1 MNPSPSPNFALLA
14 NPDLSHIINK
24 PLSRG
29 ATAISGTWSDN
40 YEDMI
45 SFLNGRGM
53 ANGHN
58 LPDLLLTSSAVAG
71 GFGTNW
77 HIGINA
83 EDKIEIS
90 STHAFKIK
98 FNSSSTSDGLADVL
112 GIGNE
117 FVVYGAGSA
126 TIGSPL
132 LPFQVTAPS
141 EWIRG
146 EIISFSYIIE
156 EVGSGSGSFNF
167 NFIGNAQDLIVA
179 CRERGNGDIDDLNSG
194 TLEGADVTATSGDT
208 RWYLDN
214 NGHVVNSSLGQTALT
229 WNDTTL
235 RDFLGFT
242 GNEAASSVNG
252 YSVLTATYPCE
263 AVLVPSRPYQQN
275 HISTEN
281 QSQSR
286 RKIGG
291 GYTSN
296 YVGTYNTTILGFDL
310 DANLDLINLYQHFIH
325 KFINHASKG
334 ERVNFYQVWGDS
346 RRSLISSNVNAS
358 QPAHDLI
365 FTSSRN
371 GFEGRIRGCM
381 ITTEFNLTFPN
392 NMRRRVP
399 VNMRIEHLNE

>member
-1 MNPSPSPNFALLA
+1 MNPSPSPNFALLTST
-14 NPDLSHIINK
+14 DFSQINSK
-24 PLSRG
+24 PLVRG
-29 ATAISGTWSDN
+29 ATAIDGSWLSD

-53 ANGHN
+53 ASGKN
-58 LPDLLLTSSAVAG
+58 LPDSLLALSN
-71 GFGTNW
+71 FGTNW

-83 EDKIEIS
+83 NDKIEIS
-90 STHAFKIK
+90 STHAFRIR
-98 FNSSSTSDGLADVL
+98 FDPASAFVDDTDVL
-112 GIGNE
+112 GIGTNW
-117 FVVYGAGSA
+117 VLYDGSA

-132 LPFQVTAPS
+132 LSFKATAPS
-141 EWIRG
+141 EWLRG
-146 EIISFSYIIE
+146 EIISFSYEIE
-156 EVGSGSGSFNF
+156 EVGSGSGAFLFNF
-167 NFIGNAQDLIVA
+167 SGGSQDLIVA

-208 RWYLDN
+208 RWYINN
-214 NGHVVNSSLGQTALT
+214 NGHVVNSSLGITALT
-229 WNDTTL
+229 WSDTSF
-235 RDFLGFT
+235 RNFLGFT
-242 GNEAASSVNG
+242 GDESSTSVNG
-252 YSVLTATYPCE
+252 YTVLTATYACE

-281 QSQSR
+281 ASQSR

-296 YVGTYNTTILGFDL
+296 YVGTYNTTVLGFDL

-334 ERVNFYQVWGDS
+334 ERINFYQVWGDS
-346 RRSLISSNVNAS
+346 RRSLISSDVNAD

-365 FTSSRN
+365 YTSSRN

-381 ITTEFNLTFPN
+381 ITTEFNLMFPN

>member
-1 MNPSPSPNFALLA
+1 MNPSPSPNFALLTST
-14 NPDLSHIINK
+14 DFSQINSK
-24 PLSRG
+24 PLVRG
-29 ATAISGTWSDN
+29 ATAIDGSWLSD

-53 ANGHN
+53 ASGKN
-58 LPDLLLTSSAVAG
+58 LPDSLLALSN
-71 GFGTNW
+71 FGTNW

-83 EDKIEIS
+83 NDKIEIS
-90 STHAFKIK
+90 STHAFRIR
-98 FNSSSTSDGLADVL
+98 FDPASAFVDDTDVL
-112 GIGNE
+112 GIGTNW
-117 FVVYGAGSA
+117 VLYDGSA

-132 LPFQVTAPS
+132 LSFKATAPS
-141 EWIRG
+141 EWLRG
-146 EIISFSYIIE
+146 EIISFSYEIE
-156 EVGSGSGSFNF
+156 EVGSGSGAFLFNF
-167 NFIGNAQDLIVA
+167 SGGSQDLIVA

-208 RWYLDN
+208 RWYINN
-214 NGHVVNSSLGQTALT
+214 NGHVVNSSLGITALT
-229 WNDTTL
+229 WSDTSF
-235 RDFLGFT
+235 RNFLGFT
-242 GNEAASSVNG
+242 GDESSTSVNG
-252 YSVLTATYPCE
+252 YTVLTATYACE

-281 QSQSR
+281 ASQSR

-296 YVGTYNTTILGFDL
+296 YVGTYNTTVLGFDL

-346 RRSLISSNVNAS
+346 RRSLISSDVNAD

-365 FTSSRN
+365 YTSSRN

-381 ITTEFNLTFPN
+381 ITTEFNLMFPN

-399 VNMRIEHLNE
+399 VNIRIEHLNE

>member
-14 NPDLSHIINK
+14 STDFSQINSK
-24 PLSRG
+24 PLVRG
-29 ATAISGTWSDN
+29 ATAIDGSWLSD
-40 YEDMI
+40 YEDVI
-45 SFLNGRGM
+45 SLLNGRGM
-53 ANGHN
+53 ANGKN
-58 LPDLLLTSSAVAG
+58 LPDSLLALSN
-71 GFGTNW
+71 FGTNW

-83 EDKIEIS
+83 NDKIEIS
-90 STHAFKIK
+90 STHAFRIR
-98 FNSSSTSDGLADVL
+98 FDPASAFVDDTDVL
-112 GIGNE
+112 GIGTNW
-117 FVVYGAGSA
+117 VLYDGSA

-132 LPFQVTAPS
+132 LSFKATAPS
-141 EWIRG
+141 EWLRG
-146 EIISFSYIIE
+146 EIISFSYEIE
-156 EVGSGSGSFNF
+156 EVGSGSGAFLFNF
-167 NFIGNAQDLIVA
+167 SGGSQDLIVA

-208 RWYLDN
+208 RWYIN
-214 NGHVVNSSLGQTALT
+214 NDGHVVNSSIGITALT
-229 WNDTTL
+229 WSDTSF
-235 RDFLGFT
+235 RNFLGFT
-242 GNEAASSVNG
+242 GDESSTSVNG
-252 YSVLTATYPCE
+252 YTVLTATYPCE

-281 QSQSR
+281 ASQSR

-296 YVGTYNTTILGFDL
+296 YVGTYNTTVLGFDL

-346 RRSLISSNVNAS
+346 RRSLISSDVNAD

-365 FTSSRN
+365 YTSSRN

-381 ITTEFNLTFPN
+381 ITTEFNLMFPN

>member
-1 MNPSPSPNFALLA
+1 MNPSPSPNFALLTST
-14 NPDLSHIINK
+14 DFSQINSK
-24 PLSRG
+24 PFVRG
-29 ATAISGTWSDN
+29 ATAVTGTWSDN

-53 ANGHN
+53 ANGKN
-58 LPDLLLTSSAVAG
+58 LPDILLASST
-71 GFGTNW
+71 FGTNW
-77 HIGINA
+77 HVGINA
-83 EDKIEIS
+83 DDKVEIS

-98 FNSSSTSDGLADVL
+98 FDPASIFVDDSDVL
-112 GIGNE
+112 GIGTD
-117 FVVYGAGSA
+117 FVQYNGSA

-132 LPFQVTAPS
+132 LAYKVTAPS
-141 EWIRG
+141 EWLRG
-146 EIISFSYIIE
+146 EVISFSYIIE
-156 EVGSGSGSFNF
+156 EVGGGGAFLFNF
-167 NFIGNAQDLIVA
+167 SGGSQDLIVA
-179 CRERGNGDIDDLNSG
+179 CRERGNGDIDDLSSG
-194 TLEGADVTATSGDT
+194 TLEGADITATSGDT
-208 RWYLDN
+208 RWYIDN
-214 NGHVVNSSLGQTALT
+214 NGHVVNSSIGITALT
-229 WNDTTL
+229 WSDTSF

-242 GNEAASSVNG
+242 GDESSTSVNG
-252 YSVLTATYPCE
+252 YTVLTATHPCE

-281 QSQSR
+281 ASQSR

-296 YVGTYNTTILGFDL
+296 YVGTYNTTALGFDL

-346 RRSLISSNVNAS
+346 RRSLISSDVNAD

-365 FTSSRN
+365 YTSSRN

-381 ITTEFNLTFPN
+381 ITTEFNLMFPN

>member
-14 NPDLSHIINK
+14 STDFSQINSK
-24 PLSRG
+24 PLVRG
-29 ATAISGTWSDN
+29 ATAIDGSWLSD

-53 ANGHN
+53 ANGKN
-58 LPDLLLTSSAVAG
+58 LPDSLLALSN
-71 GFGTNW
+71 FGTNW

-83 EDKIEIS
+83 NDKIEIS
-90 STHAFKIK
+90 STHAFRIR
-98 FNSSSTSDGLADVL
+98 FDPASAFVNDTDVL
-112 GIGNE
+112 GIGTNW
-117 FVVYGAGSA
+117 VLYDGSA

-132 LPFQVTAPS
+132 LSFKATAPS
-141 EWIRG
+141 EWLRG
-146 EIISFSYIIE
+146 EIISFSYEIE
-156 EVGSGSGSFNF
+156 EVGSGSGAFLFNF
-167 NFIGNAQDLIVA
+167 SGGSQDLIVA

-208 RWYLDN
+208 RWYIN
-214 NGHVVNSSLGQTALT
+214 NDGHVVNSSIGITALT
-229 WNDTTL
+229 WSDTSF

-242 GNEAASSVNG
+242 GDESSTSVNG
-252 YSVLTATYPCE
+252 YTVLTATYPCE

-281 QSQSR
+281 ASQSR

-296 YVGTYNTTILGFDL
+296 YVGTYNTTVLGFDL

-346 RRSLISSNVNAS
+346 DAL
-358 QPAHDLI
+358 
-365 FTSSRN
+365 
-371 GFEGRIRGCM
+371 
-381 ITTEFNLTFPN
+381 
-392 NMRRRVP
+392 
-399 VNMRIEHLNE
+399 

>member
-14 NPDLSHIINK
+14 STDLSQINSK
-24 PLSRG
+24 PFNRG

-53 ANGHN
+53 ANTHN
-58 LPDLLLTSSAVAG
+58 LPDLLLLTSAGGG
-71 GFGTNW
+71 GFGTDW
-77 HIGINA
+77 HIGIDAN
-83 EDKIEIS
+83 DKVEIS
-90 STHAFKIK
+90 STHTFKIK
-98 FNSSSTSDGLADVL
+98 YNTTGAPDFATDVF
-112 GIGNE
+112 GIGTTFIN
-117 FVVYGAGSA
+117 YSGSA

-132 LPFQVTAPS
+132 LAYKVTSPG
-141 EWIRG
+141 EWLRG
-146 EIISFSYIIE
+146 EIIAFSYTIE
-156 EVGSGSGSFNF
+156 QIGGAGAFNF

-208 RWYLDN
+208 RWYIN
-214 NGHVVNSSLGQTALT
+214 NDGHVVNSSIGLTALT

-242 GNEAASSVNG
+242 GSETASTVNG
-252 YSVLTATYPCE
+252 YSVLTATHPCE

-275 HISTEN
+275 HVSTEN
-281 QSQSR
+281 VSQSR

-296 YVGTYNTTILGFDL
+296 YVGTYATTVLGFDL

-346 RRSLISSNVNAS
+346 RRSLISSDVNAS
-358 QPAHDLI
+358 QPAHDLV

-381 ITTEFNLTFPN
+381 ITTEFNLMFPN

>member
-14 NPDLSHIINK
+14 STDFSQINNK
-24 PLSRG
+24 PLVRG
-29 ATAISGTWSDN
+29 ATAVTGTWSDN

-53 ANGHN
+53 ANGKN
-58 LPDLLLTSSAVAG
+58 LPDVLLSSSD
-71 GFGTNW
+71 FGTDW
-77 HIGINA
+77 HIGIDSN
-83 EDKIEIS
+83 DKVEIS
-90 STHAFKIK
+90 STHTFKIK
-98 FNSSSTSDGLADVL
+98 YNASSGLINSTDVL
-112 GIGNE
+112 GIGTS
-117 FVVYGAGSA
+117 YIQYSGSA

-132 LPFQVTAPS
+132 LAYKVTAPS
-141 EWIRG
+141 EWLRG
-146 EIISFSYIIE
+146 EIISFSYNIE
-156 EVGSGSGSFNF
+156 QVGGGGAFLFNF
-167 NFIGNAQDLIVA
+167 SGGVQDLIVA
-179 CRERGNGDIDDLNSG
+179 CRERGNGDIDDLNIG
-194 TLEGADVTATSGDT
+194 TLEGADITATSGDT
-208 RWYLDN
+208 RWYIDN
-214 NGHVVNSSLGQTALT
+214 NGHVVNSSIGITALT
-229 WNDTTL
+229 WSDTSF

-242 GNEAASSVNG
+242 GDESSTSVNG
-252 YSVLTATYPCE
+252 YTVLTATHPCE

-281 QSQSR
+281 ASQSR

-296 YVGTYNTTILGFDL
+296 YVGTYNTTVLGFDL

-346 RRSLISSNVNAS
+346 RRSLISSDVNAD

-365 FTSSRN
+365 YTSSRN

-381 ITTEFNLTFPN
+381 ITTEFNLMFPN

>member
-1 MNPSPSPNFALLA
+1 M
-14 NPDLSHIINK
+14 
-24 PLSRG
+24 
-29 ATAISGTWSDN
+29 
-40 YEDMI
+40 
-45 SFLNGRGM
+45 
-53 ANGHN
+53 
-58 LPDLLLTSSAVAG
+58 
-71 GFGTNW
+71 
-77 HIGINA
+77 
-83 EDKIEIS
+83 
-90 STHAFKIK
+90 
-98 FNSSSTSDGLADVL
+98 
-112 GIGNE
+112 
-117 FVVYGAGSA
+117 
-126 TIGSPL
+126 
-132 LPFQVTAPS
+132 TAPS
-141 EWIRG
+141 EWLRG
-146 EIISFSYIIE
+146 EIISFSYNIE
-156 EVGSGSGSFNF
+156 QVGGGGAFLFNF
-167 NFIGNAQDLIVA
+167 SGGVQDLIVA

-208 RWYLDN
+208 RWYIDN
-214 NGHVVNSSLGQTALT
+214 NGHVVNSSIGITALT
-229 WNDTTL
+229 WSDTSF

-242 GNEAASSVNG
+242 GDESSTSVNG
-252 YSVLTATYPCE
+252 YTVLTATHPCE

-281 QSQSR
+281 ASQSR

-296 YVGTYNTTILGFDL
+296 YVGTYNTTVLGFDL

-346 RRSLISSNVNAS
+346 RRSLISSDVNAD

-365 FTSSRN
+365 YTSSRN

-381 ITTEFNLTFPN
+381 ITTEFNLMFPN

>member
-14 NPDLSHIINK
+14 STDFSQINSK
-24 PLSRG
+24 PLVRG
-29 ATAISGTWSDN
+29 ATAIDGLWLSD

-53 ANGHN
+53 ANGKN
-58 LPDLLLTSSAVAG
+58 LPDSLLALSN
-71 GFGTNW
+71 FGTNW

-83 EDKIEIS
+83 NDKIEIS
-90 STHAFKIK
+90 STHAFRIR
-98 FNSSSTSDGLADVL
+98 FDPASAFVNDTDVL
-112 GIGNE
+112 GIGTNW
-117 FVVYGAGSA
+117 VLYDGSA

-132 LPFQVTAPS
+132 LSFKATAPS
-141 EWIRG
+141 EWLRG
-146 EIISFSYIIE
+146 EIISFSYEIE
-156 EVGSGSGSFNF
+156 EVGSGSGAFLFNF
-167 NFIGNAQDLIVA
+167 SGGSQDLIVA

-208 RWYLDN
+208 RWYIN
-214 NGHVVNSSLGQTALT
+214 NDGHVVNSSIGITALT
-229 WNDTTL
+229 WSDTSF

-242 GNEAASSVNG
+242 GDESSTSVNG
-252 YSVLTATYPCE
+252 YTVLTATYPCE

-281 QSQSR
+281 ASQSR

-296 YVGTYNTTILGFDL
+296 YVGTYNTTVLGFDL

-346 RRSLISSNVNAS
+346 RRSLISSDVNAD

-365 FTSSRN
+365 YTSSRN

-381 ITTEFNLTFPN
+381 ITTEFNLMFPN

>member
-1 MNPSPSPNFALLA
+1 MNPSPSPNFALLTST
-14 NPDLSHIINK
+14 DFSQINSK
-24 PLSRG
+24 PFVRG
-29 ATAISGTWSDN
+29 ATAVTGTWSDN

-53 ANGHN
+53 ANGKN
-58 LPDLLLTSSAVAG
+58 LPDILLASST
-71 GFGTNW
+71 FGTNW
-77 HIGINA
+77 HVGINA
-83 EDKIEIS
+83 DDKVEIS

-98 FNSSSTSDGLADVL
+98 FDPASIFVDDSDVL
-112 GIGNE
+112 GIGTD
-117 FVVYGAGSA
+117 FVQYNGSA

-132 LPFQVTAPS
+132 LAYKVTAPS
-141 EWIRG
+141 EWLRG
-146 EIISFSYIIE
+146 EVISFSYIIE
-156 EVGSGSGSFNF
+156 EVGGGGAFLFNF
-167 NFIGNAQDLIVA
+167 SGGSQDLIVA
-179 CRERGNGDIDDLNSG
+179 CRERGNGDIDDLSSG
-194 TLEGADVTATSGDT
+194 TLEGADITATSGDT
-208 RWYLDN
+208 RWYIDN
-214 NGHVVNSSLGQTALT
+214 NGHVVNSSIGITALT
-229 WNDTTL
+229 WSDTSF

-242 GNEAASSVNG
+242 GDESSTSVNG
-252 YSVLTATYPCE
+252 YTVLTATHPCE

-281 QSQSR
+281 ASQSR

-296 YVGTYNTTILGFDL
+296 YVGTYNTTVLGFDL

-346 RRSLISSNVNAS
+346 RRSLISSDVNAD

-365 FTSSRN
+365 YTSSRN

-381 ITTEFNLTFPN
+381 ITTEFNLMFPN

>member
-14 NPDLSHIINK
+14 STDFSQINSK
-24 PLSRG
+24 PLVRG
-29 ATAISGTWSDN
+29 ATAIDGSWLSD

-53 ANGHN
+53 ANGKN
-58 LPDLLLTSSAVAG
+58 LPDSLLALSS
-71 GFGTNW
+71 FGTNW

-83 EDKIEIS
+83 NDKIEIS
-90 STHAFKIK
+90 STHAFRIR
-98 FNSSSTSDGLADVL
+98 FDPASAFVDDTDVL
-112 GIGNE
+112 GIGTNW
-117 FVVYGAGSA
+117 VLYDGSA

-132 LPFQVTAPS
+132 LSFKATAPS
-141 EWIRG
+141 EWLRG
-146 EIISFSYIIE
+146 EIISFSYEIE
-156 EVGSGSGSFNF
+156 EVGSGSGTFLFNF
-167 NFIGNAQDLIVA
+167 SGGSQDLIVA

-208 RWYLDN
+208 RWYIN
-214 NGHVVNSSLGQTALT
+214 NDGHVVNSSIGITALT
-229 WNDTTL
+229 WSDTSF
-235 RDFLGFT
+235 RNFLGFT
-242 GNEAASSVNG
+242 GDESSTSVNG
-252 YSVLTATYPCE
+252 YTVLTATYPCE

-281 QSQSR
+281 ASQSR

-296 YVGTYNTTILGFDL
+296 YVGTYNTTVLGFDL

-346 RRSLISSNVNAS
+346 RRSLISSDVNAD

-365 FTSSRN
+365 YTSSRN

-381 ITTEFNLTFPN
+381 ITTEFNLMFPN

>member
-14 NPDLSHIINK
+14 STDFSQINSK
-24 PLSRG
+24 PLVRG
-29 ATAISGTWSDN
+29 ATAIDGSWLSD

-53 ANGHN
+53 ANGKN
-58 LPDLLLTSSAVAG
+58 LPDSLLALSN
-71 GFGTNW
+71 FGTNW

-83 EDKIEIS
+83 NDKIEIS
-90 STHAFKIK
+90 STHAFRIR
-98 FNSSSTSDGLADVL
+98 FDPASAFVDDTDVL
-112 GIGNE
+112 GIGTNW
-117 FVVYGAGSA
+117 VLYDGSA

-132 LPFQVTAPS
+132 LSFKATAPS
-141 EWIRG
+141 EWLRG
-146 EIISFSYIIE
+146 EIISFSYEIE
-156 EVGSGSGSFNF
+156 EVGSGSGAFLFNF
-167 NFIGNAQDLIVA
+167 SGGSQDLIVA

-208 RWYLDN
+208 RWYINN
-214 NGHVVNSSLGQTALT
+214 NGHVVNSSIGITALT
-229 WNDTTL
+229 WSDTSF

-242 GNEAASSVNG
+242 GDESSTSVNG
-252 YSVLTATYPCE
+252 YTVLTATYPCE

-281 QSQSR
+281 ASQSR

-296 YVGTYNTTILGFDL
+296 YVGTYNTTVLGFDL

-346 RRSLISSNVNAS
+346 RRSLISSNVNAD

-365 FTSSRN
+365 YTSSRN

-381 ITTEFNLTFPN
+381 ITTEFNLMFPN

>member
-14 NPDLSHIINK
+14 STDFSQINSK
-24 PLSRG
+24 PLVRG
-29 ATAISGTWSDN
+29 ATAIDGLWLSD

-53 ANGHN
+53 ANGKN
-58 LPDLLLTSSAVAG
+58 LPDSLLALSN
-71 GFGTNW
+71 FGTNW

-83 EDKIEIS
+83 NDKIEIS
-90 STHAFKIK
+90 STHAFRIR
-98 FNSSSTSDGLADVL
+98 FDPASAFVNDTDVL
-112 GIGNE
+112 GIGTNW
-117 FVVYGAGSA
+117 VLYDGSA

-132 LPFQVTAPS
+132 LSFKATAPS
-141 EWIRG
+141 EWLRG
-146 EIISFSYIIE
+146 EIISFSYEIE
-156 EVGSGSGSFNF
+156 EVGSGSGAFLFNF
-167 NFIGNAQDLIVA
+167 SGGSQDLIVA

-208 RWYLDN
+208 RWYIN
-214 NGHVVNSSLGQTALT
+214 NDGHVVNSSIGITALT
-229 WNDTTL
+229 WNDTSF
-235 RDFLGFT
+235 RNFLGFT
-242 GNEAASSVNG
+242 GDESSTSVNG
-252 YSVLTATYPCE
+252 YTVLTATYPCE

-281 QSQSR
+281 ASQSR

-296 YVGTYNTTILGFDL
+296 YVGTYNTTVLGFDL

-346 RRSLISSNVNAS
+346 RRSLISSDVNAD

-365 FTSSRN
+365 YTSSRN

-381 ITTEFNLTFPN
+381 ITTEFNLMFPN

>member
-14 NPDLSHIINK
+14 STDFSQINSK
-24 PLSRG
+24 PLVRG
-29 ATAISGTWSDN
+29 ATAIDGSWLSD

-53 ANGHN
+53 ANGKN
-58 LPDLLLTSSAVAG
+58 LPDSLLALSN
-71 GFGTNW
+71 FGTNW

-83 EDKIEIS
+83 NDKIEIS
-90 STHAFKIK
+90 STHAFRIR
-98 FNSSSTSDGLADVL
+98 FDPASAFVDDTDVL
-112 GIGNE
+112 GIGTNW
-117 FVVYGAGSA
+117 VLYDGSA

-132 LPFQVTAPS
+132 LSFKATAPS
-141 EWIRG
+141 EWLRG
-146 EIISFSYIIE
+146 EIISFSYEIE
-156 EVGSGSGSFNF
+156 EVGSGSGAFLFNF
-167 NFIGNAQDLIVA
+167 SGGSQDLIVA

-208 RWYLDN
+208 RWYINN
-214 NGHVVNSSLGQTALT
+214 NGHVVNSSIGITALT
-229 WNDTTL
+229 WSDTSF

-242 GNEAASSVNG
+242 GDESSTSVNG
-252 YSVLTATYPCE
+252 YTVLTATYPCE

-281 QSQSR
+281 ASQSR

-296 YVGTYNTTILGFDL
+296 YVGTYNTTVLGFDL

-346 RRSLISSNVNAS
+346 RRSLISSDVNAD

-365 FTSSRN
+365 YTSSRN

-381 ITTEFNLTFPN
+381 ITTEFNLMFPN